1 MSAAVRSALRK
12 SLLVGVLALAGAG
25 VAWAIASRQPVL
37 YESEAI
43 LRLRSATVL
52 PELAGMSISRPVA
65 DVLAAAAPAV
75 LSRTRLERIAID
87 LNLYERERRSMI
99 MQDVIQRMRQAI
111 DIVPAESTAVHGMNL
126 VSVRYRGEDPGVVQ
140 KVTELVAASLIRES
154 AARSGELAE
163 NTVTLLEASVEEAGR
178 AVTQMDTDVR
188 RPPADGRRAIE
199 LDVLRTT
206 YRTLLIRLQ
215 EARLQVD
222 MARMQIGEQMHLLEP
237 ARRAE
242 TPMGPSRRRL
252 IGVGALIG
260 LVLGVGL
267 LGVRAVAPL
276 VMAGGRKSAEL
287 APMR

>member
-1 MSAAVRSALRK
+1 
-12 SLLVGVLALAGAG
+12 
-25 VAWAIASRQPVL
+25 
-37 YESEAI
+37 
-43 LRLRSATVL
+43 
-52 PELAGMSISRPVA
+52 
-65 DVLAAAAPAV
+65 
-75 LSRTRLERIAID
+75 
-87 LNLYERERRSMI
+87 
-99 MQDVIQRMRQAI
+99 
-111 DIVPAESTAVHGMNL
+111 MNL

-140 KVTELVAASLIRES
+140 KVTELVAAGLIRES

-178 AVTQMDTDVR
+178 AVTQMDADVR

-237 ARRAE
+237 ARHPE

-252 IGVGALIG
+252 IGLGALIG

-267 LGVRAVAPL
+267 LGVRAVAPI